1 LVSQNITKPQY
12 CMFDKLVYNVSQR
25 EIIVQIVEK
34 IFHMYEYKKA
44 YEFVLGTSKILLINV
59 NTQEFHK
66 TLDTLKLYAIT
77 EIGYLTTKLFSE
89 PEVLKEYNT
98 IETEMTVK
106 EKEGV
111 IKCLNQYT
119 IYQQ

>member
-1 LVSQNITKPQY
+1 
-12 CMFDKLVYNVSQR
+12 MFDKLVYNVSQR